1 MKTLE
6 TKSVLY
12 YNKTSNFSNSNKYLF
27 FQEHQLAFNTLEK
40 YHAELNYEEFE
51 KEAWTDIMFDID
63 DKKFYAVYGEG
74 SIMSD
79 SDCIYVE
86 VDPNESILK
95 QQYSILAENNPFLTE
110 KSDRLWEEIDNC
122 ENKISKEELLNRIK
136 NSKS

>member
-1 MKTLE
+1 
-6 TKSVLY
+6 
-12 YNKTSNFSNSNKYLF
+12 
-27 FQEHQLAFNTLEK
+27 
-40 YHAELNYEEFE
+40 
-51 KEAWTDIMFDID
+51 
-63 DKKFYAVYGEG
+63 
-74 SIMSD
+74 MSD